1 MLEIKNYRRAAS
13 LEEAFELNQKKANRI
28 IGGMLWLKM
37 SRGRCATAIDI
48 SGLGLNTIEEDEK
61 EFRIGCMA
69 TLRQLELHPGL
80 NAFSCGAVRD
90 AVSPIV
96 GVQFRNLATVGGSV
110 WGRFGFSDVLTVLTA
125 LGASVELYKK
135 RMVPIEEFAR
145 MPYDRDI
152 LVRVIVPKSMPAA
165 EGGPQ
170 AEARAAGFAAL
181 SVRNSR
187 TDFPVLTVAA
197 GYAESEAAGNGPAEN
212 MTNRNLHT
220 SVRVAVGARP
230 QKAMLLTDPEGFLQG
245 GVSEESA
252 RAYAAWAAE
261 QVPTGS
267 NLRGSAAYRKHLT
280 EVLVRRALLAAAAK
294 AEEKAAGQT
303 ADKAEEK
310 TTGKTAD
317 KAAGKAAPV
326 QALQNSMAGG
336 NVAAPLTVSFELN
349 GRPVRRE
356 IAPDL
361 LLIDLVR
368 EEGALSVKRGCETS
382 NCGLCTVLLDGTPV
396 LSCSLLAARAEG
408 RSVTT
413 LEGLQSEAAE
423 LGAFIADQGAEQ
435 CGFCNPG
442 FMMNTI
448 ALLRENPAPSD
459 EEIKAYLAGNLCRC
473 SGYEGQLRGIRD
485 FLTWKNEKKA
495 APGIGPAAENNGK
508 GGAR

>member
-1 MLEIKNYRRAAS
+1 MTGRS
-13 LEEAFELNQKKANRI
+13 L
-28 IGGMLWLKM
+28 
-37 SRGRCATAIDI
+37 
-48 SGLGLNTIEEDEK
+48 
-61 EFRIGCMA
+61 
-69 TLRQLELHPGL
+69 
-80 NAFSCGAVRD
+80 
-90 AVSPIV
+90 
-96 GVQFRNLATVGGSV
+96 
-110 WGRFGFSDVLTVLTA
+110 
-125 LGASVELYKK
+125 
-135 RMVPIEEFAR
+135 
-145 MPYDRDI
+145 
-152 LVRVIVPKSMPAA
+152 
-165 EGGPQ
+165 
-170 AEARAAGFAAL
+170 L
-181 SVRNSR
+181 S
-187 TDFPVLTVAA
+187 
-197 GYAESEAAGNGPAEN
+197 
-212 MTNRNLHT
+212 

-230 QKAMLLTDPEGFLQG
+230 QKAMLLQDPEGFLQDG
-245 GVSEESA
+245 ITEESA
-252 RAYAAWAAE
+252 GAYAAWAAE

-280 EVLVRRALLAAAAK
+280 EVLVRRALLAAAEK
-294 AEEKAAGQT
+294 AEEKAAVHES
-303 ADKAEEK
+303 DKAEEK
-310 TTGKTAD
+310 AAAKAGEKTEV
-317 KAAGKAAPV
+317 KAADRADAGAASAQV
-326 QALQNSMAGG
+326 LQNSTAGG
-336 NVAAPLTVSFELN
+336 SAAAGSTVAPQHGIPGQPAPLTLSFELN

-485 FLTWKNEKKA
+485 FLTWKQQKA
-495 APGIGPAAENNGK
+495 AAGSENPDGVRAAAGTGKPAGGAAQDTAERETEKNGK